1 MRFYRLQL
9 LIFLS
14 SLSCLSVTAQVQVS
28 KEPFHKPVI
37 ENKYIRLLDVWLQPK
52 DTTQFHIHSTP
63 SVFLHFTKTN
73 TGSQVR
79 SGNWTHETSV
89 PGKTWYRSFIGD
101 TLVHRVCNAD
111 SVPFHV
117 TDVELLSSYKPGAAF
132 IPLPFDILFE
142 NEKVIAYLVRG
153 ESLKGELITDRGP
166 LVAELVEGE
175 LAYDNLPTNEKRKLK
190 AGEYLYIEPGTYFNF
205 SPVAKDHFNMVL
217 FELK

>member
-1 MRFYRLQL
+1 MRFYSIL
-9 LIFLS
+9 LLFFSAL
-14 SLSCLSVTAQVQVS
+14 LSCLSVTAQVQVS

-63 SVFLHFTKTN
+63 SVFLYFTKTN
-73 TGSQVR
+73 TGGQVR

-117 TDVELLSSYKPGAAF
+117 TDVELLSSYKAGAAF

-175 LAYDNLPTNEKRKLK
+175 LVYDNLPTNEKIKLK
-190 AGEYLYIEPGTYFNF
+190 AGEYLYIAPGTHFNF
-205 SPVAKDHFNMVL
+205 FPSAKDHFNLVL